1 MVKVVNLVNRTVE
14 VAGIQ
19 IKPHTIH
26 IFDTL
31 TLAERQKLSA
41 MSAVGIVRAY
51 EGDYSNQEANMV
63 SVEKNNIDTTE
74 KPVRRANKKK

>member
-14 VAGIQ
+14 VANVQ

-31 TLAERQKLSA
+31 TLSERQRLSA
-41 MSAVGIVRAY
+41 MSAVGIVRA
-51 EGDYSNQEANMV
+51 
-63 SVEKNNIDTTE
+63 
-74 KPVRRANKKK
+74 

>member
-1 MVKVVNLVNRTVE
+1 MVKVVNLVNRTIE
-14 VAGIQ
+14 VASVQ
-19 IKPHTIH
+19 IKPHTVH

-51 EGDYSNQEANMV
+51 DGEYSNQEANTV
-63 SVEKNNIDTTE
+63 SIDNNIDTTE